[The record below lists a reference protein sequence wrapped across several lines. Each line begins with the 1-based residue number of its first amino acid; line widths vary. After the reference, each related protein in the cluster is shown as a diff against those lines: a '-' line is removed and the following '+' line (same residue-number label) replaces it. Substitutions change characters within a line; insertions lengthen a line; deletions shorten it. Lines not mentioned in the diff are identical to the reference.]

1 MFNLPISAIK
11 ALDSLLETVQEET
24 VEPIEDSIKGARKN
38 FKAGNYLAIATLF
51 ILTGTSIVLS
61 QMFDGQYFIQSLIYF
76 SFALLSLV
84 IFGLIVW
91 RILKWA
97 NFQKTIKT

>member
-1 MFNLPISAIK
+1 MFIHDLSFTDIAKI
-11 ALDSLLETVQEET
+11 ETMINT
-24 VEPIEDSIKGARKN
+24 TN
-38 FKAGNYLAIATLF
+38 IATA
-51 ILTGTSIVLS
+51 TSGTSIVLS

-91 RILKWA
+91 RILK
-97 NFQKTIKT
+97 